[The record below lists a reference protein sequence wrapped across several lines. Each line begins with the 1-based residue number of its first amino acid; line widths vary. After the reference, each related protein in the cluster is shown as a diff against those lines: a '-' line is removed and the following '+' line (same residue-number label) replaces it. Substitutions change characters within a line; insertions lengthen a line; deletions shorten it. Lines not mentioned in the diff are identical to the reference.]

1 MTKISTDQTISEPNK
16 FSVPPISLI
25 VTTYEL
31 AEKKGPIAP
40 GENPYEWLA
49 TVTHIFHGETIER
62 VHQILNAHRKTDV
75 FFDGSFEGKWN
86 GIILKNSE
94 PQII

>member
-1 MTKISTDQTISEPNK
+1 MTKISIEQTISEPNE

-31 AEKKGPIAP
+31 AEEPKGH
-40 GENPYEWLA
+40 YFWKA
-49 TVTHIFHGETIER
+49 TVSHVFHGETIER
-62 VHQILNAHRKTDV
+62 VHQILNVHRKTDV
-75 FFDGSFEGKWN
+75 FFDGSFKGEWN

-94 PQII
+94 PQIM